1 MNHLHRC
8 SPENISHS
16 GVEYSYLKSR
26 TFYFSCKG
34 KILKNIPPHKNWSQ
48 GAREQL
54 RAHGALQRI
63 GSQHSCLEAHS
74 CLALQLQEVPRPLLA
89 SMSPCTYMY
98 TPTHRHAHIDITKNR
113 KIKSNKT
120 PVNQKQSET
129 NILFSLLGVKSILIC
144 LLRRKNFKN
153 IFNAF
158 VCVSVWGYAH
168 HKSVAPPWKAIGH

>member
-1 MNHLHRC
+1 MLSR
-8 SPENISHS
+8 
-16 GVEYSYLKSR
+16 EYKSFSSWIQLFEEQNF
-26 TFYFSCKG
+26 FYFSFKG

-63 GSQHSCLEAHS
+63 GSQHSCLVAHS
-74 CLALQLQEVPRPLLA
+74 CLALQLQEIPRPLLA

-158 VCVSVWGYAH
+158 VCVSVWVMHTIRVWLPHGRL
-168 HKSVAPPWKAIGH
+168 